1 MPTCAQSIWG
11 CPESTVLAIRVL
23 LTRLLFYVAYYLLQA
38 NRAAR
43 ANNRAAAAAQAGN
56 RAAAA
61 AHQAANQQPGE
72 DGEEEEPYDAQ
83 TEMHG
88 ELQRIGLSAIA
99 STEFINNGIIS
110 TNHLR
115 LLGKE
120 DLERLVKQIHKDN
133 AAAGGARIFIPFI
146 AQTYL
151 HAIQFWANRMYILG
165 QEFDETLI
173 DRDMAQAWTTVMREE
188 SEASNVSTDIVK
200 TPDHFK
206 KDMKWRTWKESINNY
221 LHSKIGHASLPLA

>member
-1 MPTCAQSIWG
+1 
-11 CPESTVLAIRVL
+11 
-23 LTRLLFYVAYYLLQA
+23 
-38 NRAAR
+38 
-43 ANNRAAAAAQAGN
+43 
-56 RAAAA
+56 
-61 AHQAANQQPGE
+61 
-72 DGEEEEPYDAQ
+72 
-83 TEMHG
+83 MHG
-88 ELQRIGLSAIA
+88 ALQRIGLSAIA

-110 TNHLR
+110 TNHLC

-120 DLERLVKQIHKDN
+120 DLERLVKQIHRDN

-206 KDMKWRTWKESINNY
+206 KDTKWRTWKESINNY
-221 LHSKIGHASLPLA
+221 LHSKTGQASLPLAYIIRPNNIPTPGL